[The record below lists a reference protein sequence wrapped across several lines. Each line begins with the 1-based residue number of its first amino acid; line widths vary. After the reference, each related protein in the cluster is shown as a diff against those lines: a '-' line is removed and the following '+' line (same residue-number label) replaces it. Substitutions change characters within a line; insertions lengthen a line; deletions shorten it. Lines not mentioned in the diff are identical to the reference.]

1 MLIKDLHG
9 LTYSEVEDILP
20 NWILTN
26 YNEGYHDFE
35 IITGNSFQMKN
46 LVKKICLEYGFYA
59 TENFNRNTGS
69 LIVGIKNI

>member
-1 MLIKDLHG
+1 MLKKDLHG

-26 YNEGYHDFE
+26 YNSGNHDFE

-46 LVKKICLEYGFYA
+46 LVKKICLEYGFHA
-59 TENFNRNTGS
+59 TENFYGNTGS
-69 LIVGIKNI
+69 LIVGVKHL

>member
-1 MLIKDLHG
+1 MKAI
-9 LTYSEVEDILP
+9 
-20 NWILTN
+20 N
-26 YNEGYHDFE
+26 DFE